1 MNSPLESVCLDRS
14 ADIPGDAK
22 GGGPTRASKEPGRSA
37 KDPGHFLASLNC
49 ASAQAD
55 GDSGGGLVMQRHDF
69 ALDTTVGPG
78 VFSTSKVASW
88 TAPLSCVQLHR
99 TEGKSCSLTRRAHL
113 G

>member
-1 MNSPLESVCLDRS
+1 
-14 ADIPGDAK
+14 
-22 GGGPTRASKEPGRSA
+22 
-37 KDPGHFLASLNC
+37 
-49 ASAQAD
+49 
-55 GDSGGGLVMQRHDF
+55 MQRHDF